1 WVDDSLLE
9 YKLLHRFIESGE
21 WNEAKAFM
29 NRDETAMFSTSSSG
43 RTILHIAVIVG
54 HEEIVKKLIKE
65 GKDKLLKMRDK
76 RGYTALALVAELTGN
91 INIAKCL
98 VEKKGHEGI
107 RQELLSMKNNDGE
120 IPVLLAAA
128 KGNKEMTEYLYAKTR
143 LEDLADKNSHKTV
156 LLLTRCINAEI
167 FGIISN

>member
-1 WVDDSLLE
+1 
-9 YKLLHRFIESGE
+9 
-21 WNEAKAFM
+21 M

-65 GKDKLLKMRDK
+65 GKDKLVKMRDK

-91 INIAKCL
+91 INIAKCM
-98 VEKKGHEGI
+98 VEKKGNKGEI
-107 RQELLSMKNNDGE
+107 RQDLLSMKNNDGE

-128 KGNKEMTEYLYAKTR
+128 KGNKEMTEYLYARTR

-167 FGIISN
+167 FGMTYL